1 MEQRVSPDK
10 KKSSLDR
17 RLDDFEEEI
26 EDLSDRFDRSI
37 DRASE
42 RFEEK
47 YYSTFGV
54 LGPFLFSLLNLVFLI
69 IAIWVLDYMGQDL
82 NSKVLLDTSEFLLEY
97 IAMFF
102 GFMLLFNYSS
112 YLNKR
117 FNDYFKWIYP
127 AISAVSITLVL
138 WILANLYDIIN
149 NELNIVVLDDAVSSI
164 EDNLLIIFLLILLLR
179 YLVFISKESKRES
192 WRSEPKTVYHKKYSS
207 DIKKDLVREVGSKR
221 LYRSGR
227 DKLLGGVCGGIAD
240 YVNIDP
246 VVIRILWVIGAF
258 ASLGTAILIYIILW
272 IIMPRNPEHRW
283 ID

>member
-26 EDLSDRFDRSI
+26 EDISDRFDRSI

-102 GFMLLFNYSS
+102 GFILLFNYSS

-127 AISAVSITLVL
+127 TVSAVSIILVL
-138 WILANLYDIIN
+138 WILANLFDIIN
-149 NELNIVVLDDAVSSI
+149 SELNLVVLDEIVSSV
-164 EDNLLIIFLLILLLR
+164 EENLVIIFLLILVLR
-179 YLVFISKESKRES
+179 YLLFISKESKKES
-192 WRSEPKTVYHKKYSS
+192 WKRRSDPVYQKTHSKNFVDSLNTS
-207 DIKKDLVREVGSKR
+207 TRTKR

-240 YVNIDP
+240 YINIDP

-258 ASLGTAILIYIILW
+258 ASFGTAILLYIILW
-272 IIMPRNPEHRW
+272 IIIPRNPNHRW
-283 ID
+283 VD